1 MHRFMAINLKIL
13 INYSYIACHHATRP
27 SPKKNITPVTTLPL
41 THPLHTNTKT
51 PTTTHQ
57 PLTTCHYELVF
68 EKKCNLVTAVN
79 PNVCFGGCTSKAIIN
94 VFGFIFS
101 SLRVLF
107 FLGAPSN

>member
-57 PLTTCHYELVF
+57 PLTRCHYELVF

-79 PNVCFGGCTSKAIIN
+79 PKS
-94 VFGFIFS
+94 VFWWLHLKGYYQRFLNFFS
-101 SLRVLF
+101 SLRILLC
-107 FLGAPSN
+107 LGAPSN